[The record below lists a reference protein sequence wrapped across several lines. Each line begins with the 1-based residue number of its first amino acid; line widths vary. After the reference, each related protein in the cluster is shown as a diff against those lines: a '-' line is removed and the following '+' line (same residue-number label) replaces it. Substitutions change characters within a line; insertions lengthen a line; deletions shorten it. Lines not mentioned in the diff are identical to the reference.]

1 MKELYDIL
9 KPAIKKELEERDI
22 LLLEEV
28 NKLLKE
34 ELKSRTVVTEKTL
47 IKQLNVSRQ
56 TLNKWRREGKI
67 PYYRINGSIRYN
79 IDEVLALFRVN
90 AR

>member
-1 MKELYDIL
+1 LKELYDIL

-22 LLLEEV
+22 LLLEVV

-56 TLNKWRREGKI
+56 TLSKWRREGKI

>member
-47 IKQLNVSRQ
+47 IQQLNVSRQ
-56 TLNKWRREGKI
+56 TLSNWRREGKI